1 MIRRLHLASA
11 GLLLPLVLA
20 GCGGSLQEQQRGHA
34 NYESGKAAF
43 DRSDWADAI
52 LDLKA
57 YVEQYPGTEK
67 TDDALF
73 YLGESYFRQKDYTL
87 ASGQFDRLIR
97 DFPQSTYQADA
108 LFYLAR
114 CDDLDSRP
122 ALLDQT
128 ETHRALD
135 RYKQFLDLYPDDQHA
150 AEARDRQRVL
160 RDRLAEKRFKSGQL
174 YSKLKQPRAAAIYLR
189 SVLEDYPESRWSGD
203 AALLLADIL
212 LKEGK
217 RDEAIA
223 ALRKIP
229 EDVASADVKRRA
241 EERLRS
247 LTGPGD
253 PR

>member
-1 MIRRLHLASA
+1 MIRRGVFAVVWLLVA
-11 GLLLPLVLA
+11 GLGA
-20 GCGGSLQEQQRGHA
+20 GCGGTLREQQGGHA
-34 NYESGKAAF
+34 DYESGKAAF
-43 DRSDWADAI
+43 DRRDWADAI

-73 YLGESYFRQKDYTL
+73 YLGQSYFREKDYAL

-97 DFPQSTYQADA
+97 DFPQSTYQPEA
-108 LFYLAR
+108 LFYMAR

-135 RYKQFLDLYPDDQHA
+135 RYKQFLDLYPEDPHA

-160 RDRLAEKRFKSGQL
+160 RDRLAEKRFRNGRL
-174 YSKLKQPRAAAIYLR
+174 YAKLKEPHAARIYLQ
-189 SVLEDYPESRWSGD
+189 SVLDDYADSRWAGD
-203 AALLLADIL
+203 AALLLADL
-212 LKEGK
+212 LIQEGR

-241 EERLRS
+241 EEKLRS
-247 LTGPGD
+247 LTEPGA